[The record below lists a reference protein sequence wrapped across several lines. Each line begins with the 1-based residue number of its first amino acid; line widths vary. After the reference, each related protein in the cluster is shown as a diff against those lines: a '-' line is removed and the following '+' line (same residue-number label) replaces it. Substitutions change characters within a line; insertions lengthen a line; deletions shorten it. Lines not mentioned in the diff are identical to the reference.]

1 MQARIVRKDVM
12 LSLRSCSILLV
23 LGHLAVGSRASDDTS
38 SLSHGDGTG
47 ELRLRGAL
55 QENNENSPRYGAWAT
70 LSAGWAELPFFFFF
84 FKYLF
89 IWEDERERT
98 RERERMRSRVCAHR
112 GAQHGARS
120 HGPEVRSWAEPRLC
134 PVALGIG

>member
-84 FKYLF
+84 LSIYSFGRMR
-89 IWEDERERT
+89 ESARERG
-98 RERERMRSRVCAHR
+98 RGCEAECALIVEPSVGLDLTALKS
-112 GAQHGARS
+112 GA
-120 HGPEVRSWAEPRLC
+120 GPNQDCAPWPWA
-134 PVALGIG
+134 